1 MESSVFNVSVSA
13 AISGGLVPV
22 SECIRNSNTA
32 GHSRSRQQICRRS
45 FFIQSSHRPI
55 LHTLYDIQVTSLSP
69 TPTMYSD
76 LLDVLGNQGSSSIT
90 RSGSDSDNH
99 VAVSFKAGKMKMELQ
114 EVRKIE
120 LAQAEQGIHSL
131 TPSLVSIVFV
141 FFYSFI
147 YSCFCCLRNRCYLN

>member
-1 MESSVFNVSVSA
+1 MVWFPSRNAFEIRTQPAIAEVANKSA
-13 AISGGLVPV
+13 EDLSL
-22 SECIRNSNTA
+22 
-32 GHSRSRQQICRRS
+32 
-45 FFIQSSHRPI
+45 SSHLIDPYCI
-55 LHTLYDIQVTSLSP
+55 LRTLYDIQVTSLSP